1 MTESWKKELWKHF
14 RDIFICKG
22 KCSQEENL
30 ELAKKVAILLE
41 DMDAKTMFNF
51 SNDYVG
57 IIFKF
62 PDGVSFFLSVQET
75 FLYTLGVH
83 VS

>member
-1 MTESWKKELWKHF
+1 ME
-14 RDIFICKG
+14 
-22 KCSQEENL
+22 
-30 ELAKKVAILLE
+30 
-41 DMDAKTMFNF
+41 AKTVFNF
-51 SNDYVG
+51 NIDYVR

-62 PDGVSFFLSVQET
+62 PDEVYFFLSVQET